1 MTEPIP
7 HFEAS
12 CPNCSWSEMC
22 GPEGIARR
30 LIAARKLK
38 PVSELNLAMLAEL
51 FLALAARLPC
61 PECGHVGLLVKR
73 RSDLDGDW
81 PCARSCVDVGRSSA
95 GAAGA
100 LPRGHPLRCLPR
112 KNRSRRAGR
121 PERILP
127 ALRLADAA
135 SPRPL
140 RRRDSLRDDLQQR
153 TPLPAS
159 QAGVTPPSR
168 ALNGALRRG

>member
-38 PVSELNLAMLAEL
+38 PASELNLAMLAEL
-51 FLALAARLPC
+51 FLALAERLPC
-61 PECGHVGLLVKR
+61 PECGHVGLLIKR

-81 PCARSCVDVGRSSA
+81 PCARSCTTCGKAIPNERLELYPNATLCAICQGKIDRGEPVGQSEYC
-95 GAAGA
+95 
-100 LPRGHPLRCLPR
+100 PRCGSPMQ
-112 KNRSRRAGR
+112 
-121 PERILP
+121 
-127 ALRLADAA
+127 LRLAR
-135 SPRPL
+135 SG
-140 RRRDSLRDDLQQR
+140 
-153 TPLPAS
+153 
-159 QAGVTPPSR
+159 GVTRYEMTCSKVPPCR
-168 ALNGALRRG
+168 LHRPA